1 LTGTTATDDC
11 VFGTGGFHFG
21 FAAAGTG
28 PINESANTTGMATA
42 IRRLHRSDPR
52 PTGIL
57 VGATTSIVDIRIPA
71 IVIARP
77 APVA

>member
-28 PINESANTTGMATA
+28 PINESANTTGMAAA
-42 IRRLHRSDPR
+42 IRRLQRRDPR
-52 PTGIL
+52 RM
-57 VGATTSIVDIRIPA
+57 TTSIVDIRAPA

-77 APVA
+77 VPVA